1 MVWVLNVIK
10 HFYHTY
16 PHMINL
22 ILHQSILCKRA
33 ATVIWNFMCF
43 KPRFSLGKWWG
54 SHRNIT
60 HKGATTITKWSF
72 FPTRPHDIHVC
83 GNSWTTRI
91 HQKTSNRLCVRKKND
106 AKRVKITWHDE
117 LCRENDPHLSI
128 CRSDTFIYLRNIATF
143 HGLLHSQTAQTWV
156 KSLRPGSLDL
166 VRPLHPDHGFV
177 WKWVGWALSGISD
190 EFWTT
195 GP

>member
-33 ATVIWNFMCF
+33 TVIWNFMCF

-54 SHRNIT
+54 SHRNIA

-91 HQKTSNRLCVRKKND
+91 HQKTSNRLCVHKKND
-106 AKRVKITWHDE
+106 AKLVKITWHDE

-143 HGLLHSQTAQTWV
+143 HGLLHSQTWRLSA
-156 KSLRPGSLDL
+156 L
-166 VRPLHPDHGFV
+166 VAWTSFVHFTLTMGLSENGLVGPFQGFQMNFGV
-177 WKWVGWALSGISD
+177 QGLKII
-190 EFWTT
+190 
-195 GP
+195 

>member
-33 ATVIWNFMCF
+33 NGLQSYGISCALNQDFLWENDGDLI
-43 KPRFSLGKWWG
+43 G
-54 SHRNIT
+54 
-60 HKGATTITKWSF
+60 
-72 FPTRPHDIHVC
+72 
-83 GNSWTTRI
+83 
-91 HQKTSNRLCVRKKND
+91 KTSNRLCVRKKND